1 MTERKTSVRP
11 RTFFCL
17 LRCVGGD
24 SLMPNVVAITQ
35 LAPCVNDHS
44 DFSPPRW
51 SPIIGG
57 FVFSGHVELPDSLL
71 LSKSSALVGP

>member
-1 MTERKTSVRP
+1 
-11 RTFFCL
+11 
-17 LRCVGGD
+17 
-24 SLMPNVVAITQ
+24 MPNVVAITQ

-57 FVFSGHVELPDSLL
+57 FLFFGHVQLPDSLL
-71 LSKSSALVGP
+71 LSKSSALVEP